1 MGAPLASGQQAGMVI
16 LEANP
21 VNPTFAYSAQGVAA
35 VAASY
40 PMAIIE
46 AGPVKNVR
54 IRRVTIWNPGAQTT
68 AGLIT
73 YSLVRTT
80 TAGSGTTAV
89 PAAFD
94 SADAA
99 FSGILRIP
107 GQTAGTAGTV
117 LYQFQMYVPSAAAA
131 ALPFIIDFANP
142 VLQKPV
148 VVPAGIANGVFL
160 RCDTGGAG
168 SVSLSF
174 TIEFTEE

>member
-1 MGAPLASGQQAGMVI
+1 MGASLASGQQPGVVS

-40 PMAIIE
+40 PMVILE
-46 AGPVKNVR
+46 AGPTKNVR
-54 IRRVTIWNPGAQTT
+54 IKRLILWNPGVITVA
-68 AGLIT
+68 ANIT

-80 TAGSGTTAV
+80 TAGSGTTAT

-94 SADAA
+94 NQDTA

-117 LYQFQMYVPSAAAA
+117 LYQFTALVPIAIAAYQP
-131 ALPFIIDFANP
+131 LILDFANP
-142 VLQKPV
+142 ILQKSIV
-148 VVPAGIANGVFL
+148 IPAGITNGVFL

-168 SVSLSF
+168 SASLSF